1 MARTQRGSVSG
12 TSTTGLYHASIATAF
27 CVYFGDLM
35 MMSGGPPNFL
45 A

>member
-12 TSTTGLYHASIATAF
+12 TSETGLYHASIAPPF
-27 CVYFGDLM
+27 CLYFGDLT
-35 MMSGGPPNFL
+35 MMSGGPPNFD